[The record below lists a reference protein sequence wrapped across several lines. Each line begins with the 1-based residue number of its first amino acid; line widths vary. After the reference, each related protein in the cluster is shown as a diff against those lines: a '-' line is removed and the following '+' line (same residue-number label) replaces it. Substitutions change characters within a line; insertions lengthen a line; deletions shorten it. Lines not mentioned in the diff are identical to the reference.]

1 MVLYGI
7 IWYCMVSSGIL
18 WYCIILAL
26 HQDVPSGL
34 LSYNVSSHDYLLHK
48 LFHSRHTLPVLS
60 ASYFPPWAYSLY
72 FWGGKLRMHK
82 ILFHLASHF
91 MLVPNPG
98 LLSGKF
104 TLSEIQ
110 LWPVTGAGGFLK
122 HGVTLSLIKSSSHC
136 HQVITWVGLLTHD
149 ALRVTH
155 SSLSLSVGK
164 VTNLSRS
171 QFLVPGDRCG
181 PFKRIM
187 GTWWLVNDTVKHHS
201 ASTYSQLW
209 KKRRRENE

>member
-60 ASYFPPWAYSLY
+60 ASYFPPWADSLY
-72 FWGGKLRMHK
+72 FLGESWECIKFISHNHK
-82 ILFHLASHF
+82 HF
-91 MLVPNPG
+91 IPNPG

-122 HGVTLSLIKSSSHC
+122 HGVTLSLIKSLSSSH
-136 HQVITWVGLLTHD
+136 HLG
-149 ALRVTH
+149 RFTH
-155 SSLSLSVGK
+155 SRCPQSHSLIIISLSWESHK
-164 VTNLSRS
+164 FITIS
-171 QFLVPGDRCG
+171 VPG
-181 PFKRIM
+181 
-187 GTWWLVNDTVKHHS
+187 S
-201 ASTYSQLW
+201 
-209 KKRRRENE
+209 RRQVWSI

>member
-7 IWYCMVSSGIL
+7 IWYGMVSCGIV

-60 ASYFPPWAYSLY
+60 ASYFPPWADSLY
-72 FWGGKLRMHK
+72 FWGGKLRMHYK
-82 ILFHLASHF
+82 HF

-122 HGVTLSLIKSSSHC
+122 HGVTLSLIKSLSSSH
-136 HQVITWVGLLTHD
+136 HLG
-149 ALRVTH
+149 RFTH
-155 SSLSLSVGK
+155 SRCPQSHSLIIIVVSWESHK
-164 VTNLSRS
+164 FITIS
-171 QFLVPGDRCG
+171 VPG
-181 PFKRIM
+181 
-187 GTWWLVNDTVKHHS
+187 S
-201 ASTYSQLW
+201 
-209 KKRRRENE
+209 RRQVWSI